1 MMCIC
6 EMAGDLRIELQPSR
20 RNYFF
25 LCLFFLRR
33 FLRLCVAILCFF
45 LFFPLGIVMLIC
57 SSVSYNQALKQET
70 SEGWLNNYFKSF
82 R

>member
-1 MMCIC
+1 MMCIDNQSDS
-6 EMAGDLRIELQPSR
+6 ENEPLASD
-20 RNYFF
+20 YFF

-45 LFFPLGIVMLIC
+45 LFLPLGINNVLMFTSFISKEHWL
-57 SSVSYNQALKQET
+57 SV
-70 SEGWLNNYFKSF
+70 YFKSF

>member
-1 MMCIC
+1 MYRLDSFQHLTTPMR
-6 EMAGDLRIELQPSR
+6 G
-20 RNYFF
+20 YFF

-45 LFFPLGIVMLIC
+45 RFFPLGIVMC
-57 SSVSYNQALKQET
+57 Y
-70 SEGWLNNYFKSF
+70 NYFKSF